1 MKEMNYKR
9 RISNSC
15 HEAGC
20 DNNGL
25 TPCYCGQH
33 LPKGKPGSYG
43 VFDLINKLCR
53 TENEWLLNDFEI
65 NIAISKVIKG
75 SMTVLRLEKIMNA
88 KISALEVDWPLF
100 AHLRAHHCSR
110 RGCNEFVMSSRS
122 KRPHALY
129 CLRCSNICTKCGLFM
144 KSCRRG
150 YQGLEGGKF
159 VIYCAWCDP
168 YIGEDPISPCNRCG
182 RTRLGEYKGS
192 NPRHHAWSSWES
204 PVSLDYETRECSICM
219 DASHPPIRCRC
230 GPRGSCDFCQPS
242 V

>member
-1 MKEMNYKR
+1 MNYNR

-33 LPKGKPGSYG
+33 LPRGTPGAYG
-43 VFDLINKLCR
+43 VHDLINSLRR

-75 SMTVLRLEKIMNA
+75 SMTVLRLENIMNS
-88 KISALEVDWPLF
+88 KIRALDVGWPPF

-110 RGCNEFVMSSRS
+110 RGCQRYVMSSRAQ
-122 KRPHALY
+122 RPHALF
-129 CLRCSNICTKCGLFM
+129 CDRCSNICTRCGLFM
-144 KSCRRG
+144 KECRRG
-150 YQGLEGGKF
+150 YRGTEDGKF

-168 YIGEDPISPCNRCG
+168 YISPDPISPCNSCG
-182 RTRLGEYKGS
+182 RTRIGEYAGLRV
-192 NPRHHAWSSWES
+192 RHKHWGNYES
-204 PVSLDYETRECSICM
+204 PVSLDVKTRECSVCM
-219 DASHPPIRCRC
+219 DEEY
-230 GPRGSCDFCQPS
+230 
-242 V
+242 